1 MPSRAPTNDN
11 AVPSLPAKT
20 KTVQVDSSVV
30 LKLVKHVYENYPVQV
45 SGQILGFENHEG
57 AEEELNVSYAFP
69 FPTLP
74 NDGEGNPS
82 VRSKGMIKYQND
94 MVEHLKEVNVDAN
107 PIGWYVSG
115 NMGKIFN
122 QSVIENMLS
131 YQNANPESI
140 MLVHD
145 VSKSAHSGFSLAA
158 YRLSPAYLAVRKE
171 GKFTTENL
179 TKNELSYHTI
189 FEELPVK
196 VSNSHLVTLYLQS
209 INHKPAYDN
218 LNISID
224 AYLEKNIEG
233 IFDSVDDFHYDQG
246 NYNYYQ
252 RQLSREKLKIQQW
265 QQKRKVENSNLQQQ
279 GKAPLST
286 EEWKSLFKL
295 PEEPSRVENLLISG
309 QIDQYCN
316 QVEEFGSSITPKL
329 FAAQKN
335 LESS

>member
-1 MPSRAPTNDN
+1 M
-11 AVPSLPAKT
+11 
-20 KTVQVDSSVV
+20 
-30 LKLVKHVYENYPVQV
+30 LKIVKHVYEHYPVQV
-45 SGQILGFENHEG
+45 CGQLLGFEEL
-57 AEEELNVSYAFP
+57 EDTKELNISYSFP
-69 FPTLP
+69 FPSIA
-74 NDGEGNPS
+74 NDTEGNAS

-94 MVEHLKEVNVDAN
+94 MIDHLKEVNVDAN
-107 PIGWYVSG
+107 PAGWYVSG
-115 NMGKIFN
+115 NMGRFFN
-122 QSVIENMLS
+122 QAVIENLLS
-131 YQNANPESI
+131 YQNTNPESV

-145 VSKSAHSGFSLAA
+145 VSKSAQSGFSLKA

-171 GKFTTENL
+171 GKFTTGNL

-209 INHKPAYDN
+209 IEHKPDYDH

-224 AYLEKNIEG
+224 SYLEKNIEG
-233 IFDSVDDFHYDQG
+233 IFDSVDDFYYDQS

-252 RQLSREKLKIQQW
+252 RQMSREKTKVQQW
-265 QQKRKVENSNLQQQ
+265 QQKRKAENNARQQQ
-279 GKAPLST
+279 GKQPLST

-295 PEEPSRVENLLISG
+295 PDEPSRVENLLISG

-316 QVEEFGSSITPKL
+316 QIEEFGSSITPKL

-335 LESS
+335 LEA

>member
-1 MPSRAPTNDN
+1 MFKSSVP
-11 AVPSLPAKT
+11 AVPAKT
-20 KTVQVDSSVV
+20 TSVRVDSSVV
-30 LKLVKHVYENYPVQV
+30 LKIVKHVYEHYPVQV
-45 SGQILGFENHEG
+45 CGQLLGFEEL
-57 AEEELNVSYAFP
+57 EDTKELNISYSFP
-69 FPTLP
+69 FPSIA
-74 NDGEGNPS
+74 NDTEGNAS

-94 MVEHLKEVNVDAN
+94 MIDHLKEVNVDAN
-107 PIGWYVSG
+107 PTGWYVSG
-115 NMGKIFN
+115 NMGRFFN
-122 QSVIENMLS
+122 QAVIENMLS
-131 YQNANPESI
+131 YQNTNPESV

-145 VSKSAHSGFSLAA
+145 VSKSAQSGFSLKA

-171 GKFTTENL
+171 GKFTTDNL

-209 INHKPAYDN
+209 IEHKPDYDH

-224 AYLEKNIEG
+224 SYLEKNIEG

-252 RQLSREKLKIQQW
+252 RQMSREKLKIQQW
-265 QQKRKVENSNLQQQ
+265 QQKRKAENNARQQQ
-279 GKAPLST
+279 GKQPLST

-295 PEEPSRVENLLISG
+295 PDEPSRVENLLISG

-316 QVEEFGSSITPKL
+316 QIEEFGSSITPKL

-335 LESS
+335 LEA

>member
-1 MPSRAPTNDN
+1 M
-11 AVPSLPAKT
+11 
-20 KTVQVDSSVV
+20 
-30 LKLVKHVYENYPVQV
+30 LKIVKHVYEHYPVQV
-45 SGQILGFENHEG
+45 CGQLLGFEEL
-57 AEEELNVSYAFP
+57 EDTKELNISYSFP
-69 FPTLP
+69 FPSIA
-74 NDGEGNPS
+74 NDTEGNAS

-94 MVEHLKEVNVDAN
+94 MIDHLKEVNVDAN
-107 PIGWYVSG
+107 PTGWYVSG
-115 NMGKIFN
+115 NMGRFFN
-122 QSVIENMLS
+122 QAVIENMLS
-131 YQNANPESI
+131 YQNTNPESV

-145 VSKSAHSGFSLAA
+145 VSKSAQSGFSLKA

-171 GKFTTENL
+171 GKFTTDNL

-209 INHKPAYDN
+209 IEHKPDYDH

-224 AYLEKNIEG
+224 SYLEKNIEG

-252 RQLSREKLKIQQW
+252 RQMSREKLKIQQW
-265 QQKRKVENSNLQQQ
+265 QQKRKAENNARQQQ
-279 GKAPLST
+279 GKQPLST

-295 PEEPSRVENLLISG
+295 PDEPSRVENLLISG

-316 QVEEFGSSITPKL
+316 QIEEFGSSITPKL

-335 LESS
+335 LEA

>member
-1 MPSRAPTNDN
+1 M
-11 AVPSLPAKT
+11 
-20 KTVQVDSSVV
+20 
-30 LKLVKHVYENYPVQV
+30 LKIVKHVYEHYPVQV
-45 SGQILGFENHEG
+45 CGQLLGFEELEDTN
-57 AEEELNVSYAFP
+57 ELNISYSFP
-69 FPTLP
+69 FPSIA
-74 NDGEGNPS
+74 NDTEGNAS

-94 MVEHLKEVNVDAN
+94 MIEHLKDVNVDAN
-107 PIGWYVSG
+107 PAGWYVSG
-115 NMGKIFN
+115 NMGRFFN
-122 QSVIENMLS
+122 QAVIENMLS
-131 YQNANPESI
+131 YQNTNPESV

-145 VSKSAHSGFSLAA
+145 VSKSAQSGFSLKA

-171 GKFTTENL
+171 GKFTTDKL

-209 INHKPAYDN
+209 IEHKPDYDH

-224 AYLEKNIEG
+224 SYLEKNIEG

-252 RQLSREKLKIQQW
+252 RQMSREKLKIQQW
-265 QQKRKVENSNLQQQ
+265 QQKRKAENNSRQQQ
-279 GKAPLST
+279 GKQPLST

-295 PEEPSRVENLLISG
+295 PDEPSRVENLLISG

-316 QVEEFGSSITPKL
+316 QIEEFGSSITPKL

-335 LESS
+335 LEA